1 MLPYGGRCPVPKLR
15 SVVIV
20 GRPNVGKS
28 TLFNR
33 ILGRRKALVHD
44 QPGVTRDFNA
54 AVVDRDGV
62 RFQIVDTGGILGG
75 SEDVMANLV
84 EDQVEVALSAGDRVL
99 FVVDAKEGLLPVDL
113 ELARR
118 LIKAG
123 KQAALVVNKVDVPSH
138 LARSAEFHALGLS
151 PLFAVS
157 AEHGAGMDELW
168 DYMTQGLAPAEEAG
182 DAAPAGPIR
191 VAIVGKPNVGK
202 SSLLNRLLGEE
213 RALVSDIPGTTR
225 DPVDSILRAGDR
237 EFLLVDTAGIRRKSK
252 TGHAAEL
259 LSVFLARRSLQ
270 DCHVA
275 LLVLD
280 ASGPPTHQDAHIGG
294 LIEESRRAAVL
305 VLNKWDLVGGEA
317 RAKEV
322 EEAVSEKFSFM
333 DYLPRVRTSAKTKRH
348 VDHLLPAVE
357 RVYGNFTRSFPTAA
371 LNKTMKELV
380 ARVSPPS
387 VQGKELKIRYVTQ
400 TGAGPPALTLF
411 TNSKFPPPDAYT
423 RYLKNRLREAYDLEG
438 TPLILRFRK
447 E

>member
-1 MLPYGGRCPVPKLR
+1 M
-15 SVVIV
+15 
-20 GRPNVGKS
+20 
-28 TLFNR
+28 
-33 ILGRRKALVHD
+33 A
-44 QPGVTRDFNA
+44 
-54 AVVDRDGV
+54 DGL
-62 RFQIVDTGGILGG
+62 T
-75 SEDVMANLV
+75 SEA
-84 EDQVEVALSAGDRVL
+84 EAEAEA
-99 FVVDAKEGLLPVDL
+99 
-113 ELARR
+113 
-118 LIKAG
+118 
-123 KQAALVVNKVDVPSH
+123 PS
-138 LARSAEFHALGLS
+138 
-151 PLFAVS
+151 
-157 AEHGAGMDELW
+157 
-168 DYMTQGLAPAEEAG
+168 
-182 DAAPAGPIR
+182 GPIR

-225 DPVDSILRAGDR
+225 DPVDSLLSAGDR

-294 LIEESRRAAVL
+294 LIEEARRAAVM

-317 RAKEV
+317 RAREL
-322 EEAVSEKFSFM
+322 EEAVADKFSFM

-357 RVYGNFTRSFPTAA
+357 RVYRNFTQSFPTAS
-371 LNKTMKELV
+371 LNKTLKEIV

-387 VQGKELKIRYVTQ
+387 VQGKEFKIRYATQ
-400 TGAGPPALTLF
+400 TGTGPPAFTLF
-411 TNSKFPPPDAYT
+411 TNSKFPPPDAYS
-423 RYLKNRLREAYDLEG
+423 RYLKNRLREACDFEG
-438 TPLILRFRK
+438 SPLILRFRK